1 MRAELTPTGWRFAR
15 QARPTTT
22 PCVSGASAESPPASA
37 HDCGLLMSLPIRH
50 GTSAPLGAT
59 VYPGGVNFSVFSK
72 SASSIELL
80 LFDDERATQPSLTIG
95 LDPDTNRSYHYW
107 HVFVPGSQAGSGLR
121 VPRTRTVRSET
132 RLPIRRREAAPRS
145 VRARRRRTRHLR
157 PQCGKPTR
165 QQRLGRDEKRRGRPG
180 DVRLG
185 G

>member
-59 VYPGGVNFSVFSK
+59 VYTRGRQLQCLFQERFIDRAAVIRRRTRDAAIADDRPRPRHQPLLSLLARIRPG
-72 SASSIELL
+72 
-80 LFDDERATQPSLTIG
+80 T
-95 LDPDTNRSYHYW
+95 
-107 HVFVPGSQAGSGLR
+107 QAGSGLR